1 MCESRKYR
9 KIHAKPVCSC
19 FGPKGKVSRG
29 SGGIRLQLDEFEA
42 LRLADSRGMY
52 QEDAAKKM
60 GVSRQTFGNIIN
72 SARQKVADALV
83 CGKSIQITGGTVKLA
98 AGGCGCG
105 KHDGQGRRR
114 CCESEKKT
122 TRPVGNKKPAKRT
135 KPGK

>member
-1 MCESRKYR
+1 MCESRKCR
-9 KIHAKPVCSC
+9 KIHAKPACSC
-19 FGPKGKVSRG
+19 FGPNGKISRG

-52 QEDAAKKM
+52 QEDAAKRM

-72 SARQKVADALV
+72 SARQKIADALV
-83 CGKSIQITGGTVKLA
+83 SGKSIQITGGTVKLHS
-98 AGGCGCG
+98 GGCGCG
-105 KHDGQGRRR
+105 KHDGQGGRR

-122 TRPVGNKKPAKRT
+122 TRPVGNKKPAKRM